1 MRNKLRS
8 KKFWFSLA
16 GALILLLNLLG
27 FRVDAPYVNEVLNAI
42 CGVLIVVGLMDEP
55 QSEDII
61 ECEADSGNKEPENET
76 ECAEKLDGK
85 EVGQSDAEYVD
96 SVQNLLEDESDYCRE

>member
-16 GALILLLNLLG
+16 GAVILLLNLLG

-55 QSEDII
+55 QS
-61 ECEADSGNKEPENET
+61 
-76 ECAEKLDGK
+76 
-85 EVGQSDAEYVD
+85 
-96 SVQNLLEDESDYCRE
+96 

>member
-16 GALILLLNLLG
+16 GAGILLLNLLG

-42 CGVLIVVGLMDEP
+42 CGVLIVVGLMDEL
-55 QSEDII
+55 QSEDIKIDTLLFDKISLDVLARKI
-61 ECEADSGNKEPENET
+61 E
-76 ECAEKLDGK
+76 EK
-85 EVGQSDAEYVD
+85 YVKI
-96 SVQNLLEDESDYCRE
+96 CRFCL